1 MIDQDSI
8 VFEEG
13 ARIITEQMLLDM
25 FEQVEKHAY
34 HKTEAVYAYRLF
46 PEPWDDTHLSNMIP
60 IILALTPKSIMVS
73 VYWDPNWYCWAM
85 QLILFNKNFAK
96 FQNLF
101 LTEDAIHE
109 FVYRSTVTRSLT
121 VDEFRWIVDLK
132 RGMICHE
139 RP

>member
-1 MIDQDSI
+1 MMDQNSI

-13 ARIITEQMLLDM
+13 ARIVTEQMLLDI

-46 PEPWDDTHLSNMIP
+46 PEPWDVTHLGNMIP

-85 QLILFNKNFAK
+85 QLILFNKDFAK

-121 VDEFRWIVDLK
+121 AAEFGWLGDLK
-132 RGMICHE
+132 SGMICHE
-139 RP
+139 